1 MSKVIWT
8 TCIHINE
15 FGIAN
20 INIILLIRV
29 TILCHLVTVGGR
41 FGRGSC
47 LKSSARLGL
56 MSKVPLFLR
65 CGGSFNRSSMPTE
78 KSIEQASNKHFGRE
92 LDRTLSMIE
101 LKKKMNLTNCVTFM
115 RLKINLCKITFKV
128 PATSTISIIKSFS
141 PIGCR
146 GIN

>member
-101 LKKKMNLTNCVTFM
+101 LKKNEFNK
-115 RLKINLCKITFKV
+115 LCDLYE
-128 PATSTISIIKSFS
+128 IKNKSVQNNIQSSSYLDNF
-141 PIGCR
+141 
-146 GIN
+146 NH

>member
-101 LKKKMNLTNCVTFM
+101 LKKI
-115 RLKINLCKITFKV
+115 INEFNKLCDLFE
-128 PATSTISIIKSFS
+128 IKNKSVQNNIQSSSYLDNF
-141 PIGCR
+141 
-146 GIN
+146 NH